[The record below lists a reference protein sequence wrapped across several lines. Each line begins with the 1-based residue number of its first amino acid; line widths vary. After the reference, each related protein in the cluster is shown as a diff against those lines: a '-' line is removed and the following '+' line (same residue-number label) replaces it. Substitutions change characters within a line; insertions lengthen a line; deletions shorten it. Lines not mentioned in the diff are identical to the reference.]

1 MATGPTT
8 SVAAICGVK
17 QEGSPLARFLEL
29 PVDGLKG
36 VVAIAA
42 GAASH
47 CVVERDACTSN

>member
-1 MATGPTT
+1 MATGPTI

-17 QEGSPLARFLEL
+17 QEGSPLAGFLEL

-36 VVAIAA
+36 VVAVATGTA
-42 GAASH
+42 GH